1 MSDYEVGYAKPPQ
14 NKQFQKGK
22 SGNSKGRPKK
32 SKNYKTALLEA
43 LDEEVVIKEGNKKMI
58 ITKGQALVK
67 ATLNKALSGD
77 IRALKWVSEKAME
90 IQLDDTGDRPLSEN
104 DETIVKDFLAS
115 MSGGSSNAE

>member
-1 MSDYEVGYAKPPQ
+1 
-14 NKQFQKGK
+14 
-22 SGNSKGRPKK
+22 
-32 SKNYKTALLEA
+32 
-43 LDEEVVIKEGNKKMI
+43 
-58 ITKGQALVK
+58 LVK